1 MKRSNSERDF
11 IFSRNVHRSAINKF
25 VSELI
30 YHVDIIKSMLSS
42 FYSSRSQYYD
52 GGGGEGNSQ
61 KIQVWEYGRF
71 PKTLTL
77 LKRKKYVIF
86 LT

>member
-1 MKRSNSERDF
+1 MLILSRVCWALF
-11 IFSRNVHRSAINKF
+11 IAAGRNI
-25 VSELI
+25 
-30 YHVDIIKSMLSS
+30 MM
-42 FYSSRSQYYD
+42 

>member
-52 GGGGEGNSQ
+52 GGGEGNSQ

>member
-1 MKRSNSERDF
+1 MLILSRVCWALF
-11 IFSRNVHRSAINKF
+11 IAAGRNI
-25 VSELI
+25 
-30 YHVDIIKSMLSS
+30 MMG
-42 FYSSRSQYYD
+42 

-77 LKRKKYVIF
+77 LKRKKSVIF
-86 LT
+86 PT